1 MKKKQ
6 ACQMLAG
13 LVSICALVSL
23 INTIQAAV
31 MVRSTGGEFPMG
43 MLMLTI
49 LTLVC
54 TVVIWNGVRH
64 MD

>member
-1 MKKKQ
+1 MI
-6 ACQMLAG
+6 AG